1 MLGLSNFASREIDRK
16 MIQEVG
22 LPGLVLMEEAALR
35 IYDILKDNYALE
47 GKNVLIAAGKGNNG
61 VDGLALARILFNR
74 NIKVRVLLSHETG
87 FSAEALIQL
96 EVIKKMG
103 VLIEV
108 FTESSKSI
116 FREADI
122 IIDALLGTGF
132 QGELGPVL
140 KEMVKMI
147 NNSEAIK
154 VAIDIPTGFNGDS
167 GTENLYIQN
176 THTIALGY
184 LKPAHLLTDKIN
196 RLDLVKLEFASS
208 LEKEVSALESF
219 NYYLEEEAGNRLPV
233 RNKDTHKG
241 SYGKIGVLGGCHN
254 MAGAAILSGLGA
266 LKTGSGLVTLWLE
279 SLEDL
284 PLRPPELMLESWN
297 KALNKELDVL
307 ILGPGL
313 GLDLKLDLETILKG
327 FQGTVLIDGD
337 GLNLLAQG
345 KINREW
351 ISGDLI
357 LTPHP
362 KEMERLLGS
371 YGDRRESVYALAERY
386 KATVILKGW
395 RTLISDGDR
404 LWINLTGNPGMG
416 TPGSGD
422 VLSGVI
428 ASLKGQGLKTI
439 DSVVLGVYLHGLSGD
454 LAARE
459 IGEASLL
466 ASDIA
471 AFIPVG
477 IKKIK
482 EPVRINRDII
492 RIY

>member
-61 VDGLALARILFNR
+61 GDGLALARILFNR
-74 NIKVRVLLSHETG
+74 NIKVRVLLSQETG

-96 EVIKKMG
+96 EVINKMG

-327 FQGTVLIDGD
+327 FQGTVLIDAD

-482 EPVRINRDII
+482 EAVRINRDII

>member
-1 MLGLSNFASREIDRK
+1 
-16 MIQEVG
+16 
-22 LPGLVLMEEAALR
+22 
-35 IYDILKDNYALE
+35 
-47 GKNVLIAAGKGNNG
+47 
-61 VDGLALARILFNR
+61 
-74 NIKVRVLLSHETG
+74 
-87 FSAEALIQL
+87 
-96 EVIKKMG
+96 
-103 VLIEV
+103 
-108 FTESSKSI
+108 
-116 FREADI
+116 
-122 IIDALLGTGF
+122 
-132 QGELGPVL
+132 
-140 KEMVKMI
+140 
-147 NNSEAIK
+147 
-154 VAIDIPTGFNGDS
+154 
-167 GTENLYIQN
+167 
-176 THTIALGY
+176 
-184 LKPAHLLTDKIN
+184 
-196 RLDLVKLEFASS
+196 
-208 LEKEVSALESF
+208 
-219 NYYLEEEAGNRLPV
+219 
-233 RNKDTHKG
+233 
-241 SYGKIGVLGGCHN
+241 

-327 FQGTVLIDGD
+327 FQGTVLIDAD

-482 EPVRINRDII
+482 EAVRINRDII